1 MLPEAARYDTLL
13 NLPSGASLGGAL
25 VAAMNAIE
33 ADFAPLQG
41 SLPKDYDRFDNKLLE
56 NLLRCFDSQALRNAT
71 GDVFGRIYEYFLMKF
86 AMQGAQDKG
95 RIFHAA
101 FAGANAGQ
109 HHRARPRRVGGV
121 IRPQFGS
128 RHVCCRGL
136 KKNTA
141 QPTTLL
147 ASSNLWMTRGK

>member
-1 MLPEAARYDTLL
+1 
-13 NLPSGASLGGAL
+13 
-25 VAAMNAIE
+25 
-33 ADFAPLQG
+33 
-41 SLPKDYDRFDNKLLE
+41 
-56 NLLRCFDSQALRNAT
+56 
-71 GDVFGRIYEYFLMKF
+71 MKF

-147 ASSNLWMTRGK
+147 ASSNLWMTRGKLLRIQGRVRLKMWQIARNDKNTKKMTL